1 MDPDQCLVQ
10 FDPFQP
16 RSSILDTSKR
26 SMDGKGTSSLVNG
39 AICDSPSP
47 HFHTLLF
54 IESSL
59 PRPSYRPLP
68 DLSHHQTQSS
78 GFHVLW
84 MEFLAVSGSTHIVAY
99 FLYKV
104 QPSFLAIPSVRLTFR
119 ASYFRDTIVVPISQP
134 HMHST
139 NPQRFLNVIPFPRG
153 GAFWHDAV
161 GDYTARDGL
170 LVGSI
175 GRANTKEAGAGF
187 FLWKKWSGVARHENV
202 CVYAVGDDGSY
213 TSAACV
219 GHQNLS
225 SGVMSMNWKL
235 QTSKTRRA
243 HSSSLLSLC
252 PYESTRLS
260 DDLHYR
266 YSTQVHVRRSDLG
279 HNIADLAAVV
289 EWPLQDQN
297 YVYLGSRFSKCFAC
311 ECVIF
316 SARHVRD
323 GRTLAD
329 VHGCSTAH
337 FAPIGRAPPS
347 VRSTSSDL
355 LHYVVPTCIF
365 VHLSTNFYP
374 HYIETICVI
383 VSCMEHFLIMSKV
396 TRATCAS
403 NPALGSRVTLYVM
416 YAVDS
421 SPNGT
426 SAPWPR
432 SGYNID
438 LAAPAHS
445 GYPLPH
451 HYGATRSQGLPYLET
466 KWAKCRRDGVADA
479 ALMRG
484 KKLAPFLG
492 HLCKAQ
498 FIPMRLKTPPSL
510 INDPHLLAAR
520 PVAFRSNPI
529 VSKPRPRQVAI
540 QHWNHKLN
548 LLQAA
553 LLERQ
558 LLGFPDLEDSEEE
571 GTGGWSH

>member
-1 MDPDQCLVQ
+1 M
-10 FDPFQP
+10 
-16 RSSILDTSKR
+16 
-26 SMDGKGTSSLVNG
+26 
-39 AICDSPSP
+39 
-47 HFHTLLF
+47 
-54 IESSL
+54 
-59 PRPSYRPLP
+59 
-68 DLSHHQTQSS
+68 
-78 GFHVLW
+78 
-84 MEFLAVSGSTHIVAY
+84 
-99 FLYKV
+99 
-104 QPSFLAIPSVRLTFR
+104 SV
-119 ASYFRDTIVVPISQP
+119 
-134 HMHST
+134 M
-139 NPQRFLNVIPFPRG
+139 
-153 GAFWHDAV
+153 V
-161 GDYTARDGL
+161 GP
-170 LVGSI
+170 
-175 GRANTKEAGAGF
+175 
-187 FLWKKWSGVARHENV
+187 
-202 CVYAVGDDGSY
+202 
-213 TSAACV
+213 
-219 GHQNLS
+219 
-225 SGVMSMNWKL
+225 L
-235 QTSKTRRA
+235 QTSTAVARGAANGEETSMQGPLR
-243 HSSSLLSLC
+243 
-252 PYESTRLS
+252 PYRPRPAVRT
-260 DDLHYR
+260 
-266 YSTQVHVRRSDLG
+266 VHFFR
-279 HNIADLAAVV
+279 
-289 EWPLQDQN
+289 
-297 YVYLGSRFSKCFAC
+297 
-311 ECVIF
+311 
-316 SARHVRD
+316 
-323 GRTLAD
+323 
-329 VHGCSTAH
+329 STALRCTYMH
-337 FAPIGRAPPS
+337 IC
-347 VRSTSSDL
+347 TSLDQFLPALYRNNMCYRLMYGAL
-355 LHYVVPTCIF
+355 LNHVQ
-365 VHLSTNFYP
+365 
-374 HYIETICVI
+374 
-383 VSCMEHFLIMSKV
+383 
-396 TRATCAS
+396 
-403 NPALGSRVTLYVM
+403 ALGSRVTLYVM